1 MPANIHLLLIDPQN
15 DFCDLPDA
23 WLPAHGPDGGPVH
36 PSLPVSGAHADMM
49 RVGGFIDRF
58 GDQLSAISVSLDTH
72 HRLDVA
78 HPGFWLDADGRHP
91 SPFTQI
97 TAQEMRDGRYR
108 PSQTDAND
116 RVLAYLDALEAR
128 GRYTLMV
135 WPVHCELGS
144 WGHGV
149 HDAVRGAYN
158 RWELSTA
165 RSVAKHM
172 KGMNRWT
179 ENYSLFEA
187 EVPDPD
193 DAATQMNTAL
203 LAELDLADEIVVAG
217 EASSHCVG
225 ASLRHLIAGLP
236 SGRPEH
242 ITVLTDAMSPVGGF
256 EPQHG
261 ALLEELAAM
270 GVQLTTTAHW
280 AAS

>member
-15 DFCDLPDA
+15 DFCDLPEA

-49 RVGGFIDRF
+49 RVGGFIDHHA
-58 GDQLSAISVSLDTH
+58 DQLSAISVSLDTH
-72 HRLDVA
+72 HSLDVA

-97 TAQEMRDGRYR
+97 TAKEMRDGRYR
-108 PSQTDAND
+108 PRQTDAND
-116 RVLAYLDALEAR
+116 RVLAYLDALEDR

-158 RWELSTA
+158 RWELSTG
-165 RSVAKHM
+165 RSVAKLM

-193 DAATQMNTAL
+193 DPATQMNTAL
-203 LAELDLADEIVVAG
+203 LAELDLADLIVVAG

-236 SGRPEH
+236 GERPER

-256 EPQHG
+256 EPQHA
-261 ALLEELAAM
+261 ALLGELADI
-270 GVQLTTTAHW
+270 GVQLTTTAEW
-280 AAS
+280 VAP